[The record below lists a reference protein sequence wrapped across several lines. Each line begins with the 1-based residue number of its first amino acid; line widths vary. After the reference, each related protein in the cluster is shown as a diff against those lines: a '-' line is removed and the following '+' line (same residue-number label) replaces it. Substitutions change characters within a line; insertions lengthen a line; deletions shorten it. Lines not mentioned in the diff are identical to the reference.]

1 MHAKLLSKAGEQER
15 SKEKRNLC
23 HRWESFSLLFI
34 TWWDQ
39 RNPPHKPP
47 LMRRR
52 RVVKSLKETEK
63 HADLVRIFAS
73 SHRDIRPAV
82 WAARIAVQLL
92 LLLP

>member
-23 HRWESFSLLFI
+23 HRWKPFSLLFI

-39 RNPPHKPP
+39 RNPPHNPS

-52 RVVKSLKETEK
+52 RVVKSFFLYKGHFIT
-63 HADLVRIFAS
+63 
-73 SHRDIRPAV
+73 
-82 WAARIAVQLL
+82 
-92 LLLP
+92 